1 MFRDAKLIKSLLYL
15 LLIGIV
21 TFMLTLVGAK
31 YAIAI
36 VILAATLSVLTG
48 VIFMVSLSRR

>member
-1 MFRDAKLIKSLLYL
+1 MFKDAKLIKSLLYL

-21 TFMLTLVGAK
+21 TFLLTLVGAK
-31 YAIAI
+31 YAVAI

-48 VIFMVSLSRR
+48 VIFMVSMSRR